1 MMGACKPW
9 PTTDMTSQNLFF
21 FKGCNSVFCSFV
33 CLCLRAGGFG
43 LR

>member
-21 FKGCNSVFCSFV
+21 LKAVIQFFV
-33 CLCLRAGGFG
+33 HLCLRAGGFG